1 MGPKLLFL
9 HDHKI
14 CVGHSK
20 VSIDNSIKNCFA
32 FLRWKNDE
40 MKMILYAKNTPAW
53 KKYTT
58 DIHMFLILNLDQ
70 STGKLQQC
78 EAKLGYRTCFT
89 KLDLSKWLQY
99 VFTGSR
105 IVLTSYYIFL
115 KTSHKCLR
123 AIFIQI
129 LDAEGRVLTRGCS
142 TKRPVF
148 HVECENHVSW
158 RRFFTFLVLISCHK

>member
-1 MGPKLLFL
+1 MK
-9 HDHKI
+9 
-14 CVGHSK
+14 
-20 VSIDNSIKNCFA
+20 
-32 FLRWKNDE
+32 WKWFS
-40 MKMILYAKNTPAW
+40 MQKNTLAW
-53 KKYTT
+53 KKYTTADSYDT

-89 KLDLSKWLQY
+89 KLDLSKFQY
-99 VFTGSR
+99 VCTDSR
-105 IVLTSYYIFL
+105 MVLTSQYIFL
-115 KTSHKCLR
+115 IASLKCLK

-129 LDAEGRVLTRGCS
+129 LDPEGRVLTRGCS

-158 RRFFTFLVLISCHK
+158 RRFFTFSHLLPQNIFFGKLCVPSGVRESCGEQVVSLLS